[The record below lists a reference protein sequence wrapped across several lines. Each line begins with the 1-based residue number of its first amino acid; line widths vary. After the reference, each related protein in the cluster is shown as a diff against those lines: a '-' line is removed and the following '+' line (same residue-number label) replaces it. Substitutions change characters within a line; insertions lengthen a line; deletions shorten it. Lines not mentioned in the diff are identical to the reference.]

1 MHCKLQNEG
10 MLEIIIKGVLIG
22 LCISVPL
29 GPIGMLTI
37 QRTLNR
43 GQRYGIATGLGA
55 TFSDLIYTIITLFFL
70 SFVLDFIEDH
80 RFVIE
85 LIGSLIVAFFG
96 WYIFRSNPAT
106 QPKPNESNKHSLI
119 RDFMTSFGLT
129 ISNPFILFVLI
140 ALFARFQFIGP
151 KTTLFVSIC
160 GILSILGGA
169 LIWWNLLTLL
179 VNKFKSKL
187 NMRELKLINQITGLI
202 IFLIG
207 TIGLLLTLIK

>member
-1 MHCKLQNEG
+1 
-10 MLEIIIKGVLIG
+10 MLEIIIKGILIG

-43 GQRYGIATGLGA
+43 GQKYGIATGLGA
-55 TFSDLIYTIITLFFL
+55 TTSDLIYTIITLFFL

-85 LIGSLIVAFFG
+85 LVGSLVVALFG

-106 QPKPNESNKHSLI
+106 QPKPNETVKHSLLS
-119 RDFMTSFGLT
+119 DFVTSFGLT
-129 ISNPFILFVLI
+129 FSNPLVLFVLI
-140 ALFARFQFIGP
+140 ALFARFQFIGN

-169 LIWWNLLTLL
+169 LLWWNLLTIL
-179 VNKFKSKL
+179 VNKFKNKL
-187 NMRELKLINQITGLI
+187 NMRELKLINQITGI
-202 IFLIG
+202 IILLIG
-207 TIGLLLTLIK
+207 SIGLLLTLLK

>member
-1 MHCKLQNEG
+1 MQG

-43 GQRYGIATGLGA
+43 GQKYGVATGLGA
-55 TFSDLIYTIITLFFL
+55 TTSDLIYTIITLFFL
-70 SFVLDFIEDH
+70 SFVLDFIEVH

-85 LIGSLIVAFFG
+85 LVGSLVVALFG
-96 WYIFRSNPAT
+96 WYIFQSNPAT
-106 QPKPNESNKHSLI
+106 QPKPNETVKHSLLS
-119 RDFMTSFGLT
+119 DFVTSFGLT
-129 ISNPFILFVLI
+129 FSNPLVLFVLI
-140 ALFARFQFIGP
+140 ALFARFQFIGN
-151 KTTLFVSIC
+151 KTTLFVTIC

-169 LIWWNLLTLL
+169 LLWWNMLTIL
-179 VNKFKSKL
+179 VSKFKNKL

-202 IFLIG
+202 ILLIG
-207 TIGLLLTLIK
+207 SIGLLLTLIR

>member
-1 MHCKLQNEG
+1 
-10 MLEIIIKGVLIG
+10 MLEIIIKGILIG

-43 GQRYGIATGLGA
+43 GQKYGIATGLGA
-55 TFSDLIYTIITLFFL
+55 TASDLIYTIITLFFL

-85 LIGSLIVAFFG
+85 LVGSLVVALFG
-96 WYIFRSNPAT
+96 WYIFQSNPAT
-106 QPKPNESNKHSLI
+106 QPKPNETVKHSLLS
-119 RDFMTSFGLT
+119 DFVTSFGLT
-129 ISNPFILFVLI
+129 FSNPLVLFVLI
-140 ALFARFQFIGP
+140 ALFARFQFIGN

-169 LIWWNLLTLL
+169 LLWWNMLTIL
-179 VNKFKSKL
+179 VSKFKNKL
-187 NMRELKLINQITGLI
+187 NMRELKLINQVTGI
-202 IFLIG
+202 IILLIG
-207 TIGLLLTLIK
+207 CIGLLLTLLR

>member
-1 MHCKLQNEG
+1 

-55 TFSDLIYTIITLFFL
+55 TTSDLVYTIITLFFL

-85 LIGSLIVAFFG
+85 LVGSFIVAFFG

-106 QPKPNESNKHSLI
+106 QPKPNETSKHSLLG
-119 RDFMTSFGLT
+119 DFISSFGLT
-129 ISNPFILFVLI
+129 LSNPFILFVLI
-140 ALFARFQFIGP
+140 AIFARFQFIGN
-151 KTTLFVSIC
+151 KTTFLVTVI

-169 LIWWNLLTLL
+169 LIWWNLLTFL
-179 VNKFKSKL
+179 VSRFKNRL
-187 NMRELKLINQITGLI
+187 NMRELKLINQITGMI
-202 IFLIG
+202 ILLIG
-207 TIGLLLTLIK
+207 IVGLILTLTK